1 MSFFV
6 GKFLSNKI
14 FDGYFDDYPFDKRD
28 KREHGRMWCLCLY
41 VKLLALEHLTS
52 TLLALLGKLIQLI
65 QPFILPA
72 LISLF
77 LSVKMNF
84 QMQ

>member
-28 KREHGRMWCLCLY
+28 KREHERM
-41 VKLLALEHLTS
+41 
-52 TLLALLGKLIQLI
+52 
-65 QPFILPA
+65 
-72 LISLF
+72 
-77 LSVKMNF
+77 
-84 QMQ
+84 